1 MIDIPFLPSP
11 FVAGCYAYL
20 KVAGNRP
27 QTGKRRRRRDGEGKG
42 EGKSKSDVQSDGK
55 T

>member
-1 MIDIPFLPSP
+1 
-11 FVAGCYAYL
+11 L